1 MKKNN
6 LIMVLIIAFSAV
18 VFIVPAVRISSVLAA
33 EKEKKSKSG
42 NKKYELKYSMPKGTR
57 FLISGI
63 TENSIDN
70 EIQDTKINSVIKRE
84 YEYSFEVISI
94 NDEGNMEMEVVY
106 KKMNRNEQ
114 NPQGN
119 VDTDYSKLLS
129 KKVKIALAS
138 NGEVSGFEGFENLP
152 VVALPMQGENDADDY
167 KRFIEVLF
175 PAMPD
180 NPVSIGENW
189 SFEKTRK
196 RETGE
201 NHVVNIT
208 TNYTYNFV
216 EETMIDGIECLK
228 IKVEMLST
236 DKGEQVQGGMVG
248 ILDIEEE
255 GKRTIFF
262 AYKKG
267 MILKIEGSSIE
278 DGNVVVKDMGVTVLI
293 SAEASF
299 TRTVKFE

>member
-1 MKKNN
+1 
-6 LIMVLIIAFSAV
+6 
-18 VFIVPAVRISSVLAA
+18 
-33 EKEKKSKSG
+33 
-42 NKKYELKYSMPKGTR
+42 
-57 FLISGI
+57 
-63 TENSIDN
+63 
-70 EIQDTKINSVIKRE
+70 
-84 YEYSFEVISI
+84 
-94 NDEGNMEMEVVY
+94 
-106 KKMNRNEQ
+106 MNRNEQ

-119 VDTDYSKLLS
+119 ADTDFSKLLG
-129 KKVKIALAS
+129 KKVKISLSS
-138 NGEVSGFEGFENLP
+138 NGEVSECKGFEELP
-152 VVALPMQGENDADDY
+152 VIAMPMQGEDDAEDY

-180 NPVSIGENW
+180 YPVSIGENW

-201 NHVVNIT
+201 KSVVNIT

-216 EETMIDGIECLK
+216 EETVIDGIECLK
-228 IKVEMLST
+228 IDVEMLST
-236 DKGEQVQGGMVG
+236 EKGEQVQGGMVG

-267 MILKIEGSSIE
+267 MILRIEGSSTE
-278 DGNVVVKDMGVTVLI
+278 EGNVVVKDMGVTVLV

-299 TRTVKFE
+299 SRTVKFN